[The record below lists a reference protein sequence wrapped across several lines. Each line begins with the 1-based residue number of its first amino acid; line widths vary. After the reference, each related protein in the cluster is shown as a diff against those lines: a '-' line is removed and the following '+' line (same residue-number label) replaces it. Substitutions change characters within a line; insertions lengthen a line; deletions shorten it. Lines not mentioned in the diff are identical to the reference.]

1 MENKE
6 NRSQEKNGIT
16 GISVRCSPSMQHAG
30 ESCASSDCRGPST
43 GYSAAVL
50 LHWVYLRFAVFFSH
64 YLTDVLKFTTFK
76 PFFNDSF
83 FKEDFCT
90 ICSTVSASAPW
101 RYFPFSLPSET
112 CAGCWVL

>member
-90 ICSTVSASAPW
+90 ICSTVSASAP
-101 RYFPFSLPSET
+101 
-112 CAGCWVL
+112 